1 MTINKNSIA
10 SFALLAAS
18 ALAVSAARPVVK
30 MSVDSSSILMGNT
43 VGLNL
48 TVNDAAASDIS
59 RLILCP
65 DSAATAQN
73 DQNKDSESAIFLLT
87 PGVEVVEGY
96 NNPALKKAAN
106 ANGSNI
112 LQSTIKIQSFD
123 SGDYIIPPVI
133 YTNGHDTVLS
143 NSVALRVYPVD
154 TITAASDLMPMST
167 ILPPYK
173 RKLIDYLPDWLVD
186 NWLFIVIG
194 LVIIAGGICAYLLLT
209 KKVKINIL
217 PQKKPEPP
225 YEVAVAKLSKL
236 REEQLCEHGLQ
247 KEYYTRLTDILRE
260 YLDRRFGINA
270 MEMTSTQIRHALNN
284 SRDEIM
290 SKQLVEQ
297 VLEISDF
304 VKFAKAQPLGDDN
317 VKAFEAARRFVE
329 DTKPVE
335 IDPETKDPAS
345 SDGKES
351 VSASSEQDVNPD
363 KTPGNNPGDRDR
375 QI

>member
-1 MTINKNSIA
+1 M
-10 SFALLAAS
+10 
-18 ALAVSAARPVVK
+18 
-30 MSVDSSSILMGNT
+30 
-43 VGLNL
+43 
-48 TVNDAAASDIS
+48 
-59 RLILCP
+59 
-65 DSAATAQN
+65 
-73 DQNKDSESAIFLLT
+73 
-87 PGVEVVEGY
+87 
-96 NNPALKKAAN
+96 
-106 ANGSNI
+106 
-112 LQSTIKIQSFD
+112 
-123 SGDYIIPPVI
+123 
-133 YTNGHDTVLS
+133 
-143 NSVALRVYPVD
+143 
-154 TITAASDLMPMST
+154 
-167 ILPPYK
+167 
-173 RKLIDYLPDWLVD
+173 
-186 NWLFIVIG
+186 
-194 LVIIAGGICAYLLLT
+194 
-209 KKVKINIL
+209 
-217 PQKKPEPP
+217 
-225 YEVAVAKLSKL
+225 SKL

-335 IDPETKDPAS
+335 INPETKDPAS